1 MSQKKTYHFI
11 SHTHWDRE
19 WYQTFEQFRY
29 KLVNLV
35 DNLID
40 LLDRDPEYKYFH
52 LDGQTIVL
60 EDYYALRPTKKD
72 RLEKYIRE
80 GRILVGP
87 WYQQNDLYLTSAES
101 TVRNLIEGIGT
112 SRKLGGEMKIGYLPD
127 HFGLI
132 GQMPQIFQDV
142 GLDNCVHGRGFDYE
156 THKTPFYHW
165 RSPDGSQ
172 VTSVFLYHWYN
183 SAQRLP
189 NDSVQLKSIFDGMRE
204 REEKINISP
213 HYAMMNGVDHL
224 EAQDDLSEVLIK
236 LREMYGEEIEFVHD
250 TMPNLVKSIQEYI
263 KQQPESAYPVI
274 EGELREAFEY
284 SILAG
289 TLSSRVYIKQANLA
303 CHDLVEKWMEPLS
316 VWCRMLDL
324 DHYEADT
331 IRYYWRLYM
340 ENHPHDSI
348 CGCSQDAVH
357 DQMMDRFGRLKE
369 LAGEVIGRKLAIIA
383 KQISSDGFE
392 HEDLK
397 LVVVN
402 TAQLETAHVERTS
415 VYFLAEDEVKDFS
428 ILDEQGRSLPYRL
441 LSEQPSRMQI
451 ISPINLPGDLK
462 VKRFDI
468 EWQPKAPAL
477 GYTTY
482 RICPN
487 QAGVRIKDDLVEAGL
502 ANDVFVKAGGVSP
515 ILENELLKVEVQLD
529 GTFHITNKATGV
541 TVKNQG
547 QIQDAGDGGDL
558 YVFLETTDEKYDVW
572 KDQVEIVSYV
582 VNDLYHEY
590 TYQFTW
596 QLPEGLDETRV
607 SRKTNT
613 GASEFKVTLRLDKG
627 AAHIS
632 IQMEVDNQVKDHRVR
647 MLFPSATVAK
657 HVLAGG
663 QFDVVQ
669 RSWDSGKQWKRDANS
684 QAFWKWFAPVYEDGG
699 VAVFA
704 KGLHDYEMIHDG
716 LTAGVTLLRCVETIN
731 VRETVYMEQDYQP
744 KGQCLGKHTF
754 ELAVRPFSNESSTRL
769 YQEAERFHQG
779 VVTQLHAIDED
790 RWSRGRAWVQDSH
803 HKGTFKLADPNAHKP
818 RLPLSGTIVEVE
830 GDVMVSALKW
840 AEDGENPILRLY
852 NVEANA
858 SSVKMSA
865 AHLSG
870 NIIVTNLLEEAKGT
884 ISVKDHEVYTEVAAK
899 KFVTYRL

>member
-1 MSQKKTYHFI
+1 MKNKKIYHFI

-19 WYQTFEQFRY
+19 WYQTFEKFRY
-29 KLVNLV
+29 KLVNLI
-35 DNLID
+35 DNLLD
-40 LLDRDPEYKYFH
+40 LLDRDPEFKYFH

-60 EDYYALRPTKKD
+60 EDYYALRPGKKE

-80 GRILVGP
+80 GRILIGP

-112 SRKLGGEMKIGYLPD
+112 SRKLGGEMKVGYLPD

-165 RSPDGSQ
+165 RSPDGSD

-189 NDSVQLKSIFDGMRE
+189 IDSIQLKSMFDGMRE
-204 REEKINISP
+204 RGEKINTSP

-224 EAQDDLSEVLIK
+224 EAQDDLSEVLGK
-236 LREMYGEEIEFVHD
+236 LRKMYGDEIEFVHD
-250 TMPNLVKSIQEYI
+250 TLPNLVQSVQEYM
-263 KQQPESAYPVI
+263 KHQPDSTYPVI

-289 TLSSRVYIKQANLA
+289 TLSSRVYIKQANLE

-369 LAGEVIGRKLAIIA
+369 LAGEVIGRKLSIIA

-392 HEDLK
+392 HEDIK
-397 LVVVN
+397 LLVVN
-402 TAQLETAHVERTS
+402 TAQLETFRVEHTA
-415 VYFLAEDEVKDFS
+415 VYFLAEDEVQDFS
-428 ILDEQGRSLPYRL
+428 ILDGQGNSLPYRIV
-441 LSEQPSRMQI
+441 SEQPSRMQV
-451 ISPINLPGDLK
+451 ISPINLPGDLR

-477 GYTTY
+477 GYDTY
-482 RICPN
+482 RVRPH
-487 QAGVRIKDDLVEAGL
+487 QAGVKV
-502 ANDVFVKAGGVSP
+502 NDVAAVAGGFKDP
-515 ILENELLKVEVQLD
+515 ILENELLKVEVQSD
-529 GTFHITNKATGV
+529 GTFHLTNKRTGV

-547 QIQDAGDGGDL
+547 QIQDAGDRGDL
-558 YVFLETTDEKYDVW
+558 YVFLETPGEKYDVW
-572 KDQVEIVSYV
+572 KDQVETVFCI
-582 VNDLYHEY
+582 VNDLYHEC
-590 TYQFTW
+590 TYRFTW
-596 QLPEGLDETRV
+596 HLPEGLDESRV
-607 SRKTNT
+607 TRKTNT
-613 GASEFKVTLRLDKG
+613 VASKFKVTLRLDKG
-627 AAHIS
+627 ADHVN
-632 IQMEVDNQVKDHRVR
+632 MKVEVDNQAKDHRVR
-647 MLFPSATVAK
+647 MLFPSISTAK

-684 QAFWKWFAPVYEDGG
+684 QAFWKWFAPVYGEGG

-704 KGLHDYEMIHDG
+704 KGLHDYEMIHEG
-716 LTAGVTLLRCVETIN
+716 RTAGVTLLRCVETIN
-731 VRETVYMEQDYQP
+731 VRETVYLEQDYQP
-744 KGQCLGKHTF
+744 KGQCIGKHTF
-754 ELAVRPFSNESSTRL
+754 DLAVRPFSNESTTQL

-779 VVTQLHAIDED
+779 VVTKQFAIDED
-790 RWSRGRAWVQDSH
+790 RWSKGRAWVQDSH
-803 HKGTFKLADPNAHKP
+803 HKGTFKSTDPNADKP
-818 RLPLSGTIVEVE
+818 RLPLSGTFIKVE
-830 GDVMVSALKW
+830 GEVMVSALKW
-840 AEDGENPILRLY
+840 SEDGENPVLRLY
-852 NVEANA
+852 NVEVNA
-858 SSVKMSA
+858 SSMKLSA
-865 AHLSG
+865 TNLPDEVV
-870 NIIVTNLLEEAKGT
+870 VTNLLEETQGT
-884 ISVKDHEVYTEVAAK
+884 ISAKNQELNTSLAAK